1 MTEITVRIDSE
12 GRCTPSTLDLNTGD
26 TVTFSVEADTVLCV
40 APDKV
45 FGAERFEIPAG
56 ESRRLHVQATESSS
70 LDFVAR
76 IGDLAAPCRG
86 GDRDRTSGGGGGSV
100 GGGLD

>member
-1 MTEITVRIDSE
+1 MADTTVQIASD
-12 GRCTPSTLDLNTGD
+12 GTFTPATLDIHAGD
-26 TVTFSVEADTVLCV
+26 TVTFVAQADSVLCV
-40 APDKV
+40 APADV

-56 ESRRLHVQATESSS
+56 GEQQLQVLKTPDA

-76 IGDLAAPCRG
+76 VGDLSAPCRG
-86 GDRDRTSGGGGGSV
+86 GGRDKTSRGGQV

>member
-1 MTEITVRIDSE
+1 MADITVRIDRD
-12 GRCTPSTLDLNTGD
+12 GRCTPSTLNINVGD
-26 TVTFSVEADTVLCV
+26 AVSFSVEADTVLCV
-40 APDKV
+40 APEKV

-56 ESRRLHVQATESSS
+56 ESRRLNVQATDPSS

-76 IGDLAAPCRG
+76 VGDLAAPCRG
-86 GDRDRTSGGGGGSV
+86 GDRDRTGGGGGGSV